1 MVGRLPEDEYCA
13 QVILTVLDYA
23 PLLADPRL
31 ARLTAAALRDCAS
44 MAPGRLWGYVVLPET
59 VRLIVG
65 PTGEDA
71 LNAFVEEVKART
83 GERLLE
89 AILRADDET
98 LDMVLRYTPVWGGAI
113 YRVWTPGY
121 HQQLFWTEYKL
132 SNALYQMVQAP
143 VEAGL
148 VERADQWSYTWVNE
162 SDS

>member
-1 MVGRLPEDEYCA
+1 MPDEFYA
-13 QVILTVLDYA
+13 QVIFAVLDSA
-23 PLLADPRL
+23 PLLANPRL
-31 ARLTAAALRDCAS
+31 ARITAAALRDCAS
-44 MAPGRLWGYVVLPET
+44 AAPGRLWGYVVLPET

-71 LNAFVEEVKART
+71 LAAFVEKVKART

-89 AILRADDET
+89 VILRAADET
-98 LDMVLRYTPVWGGAI
+98 LDVVLRYTPVWGGAI

-121 HQQLFWTEYKL
+121 NQQGIWSEYKL

-148 VERADQWSYTWVNE
+148 VEQVDQWPYTWVNE
-162 SDS
+162 DDS

>member
-1 MVGRLPEDEYCA
+1 MPDEFYA
-13 QVILTVLDYA
+13 QVIFAVLDSA
-23 PLLADPRL
+23 PLLVDPRL
-31 ARLTAAALRDCAS
+31 ARLTTAALRECAP

-71 LNAFVEEVKART
+71 LAAFVEEVKVRT

-89 AILRADDET
+89 AILRAADET
-98 LDMVLRYTPVWGGAI
+98 LDVVLRYTPVWGGAI

-121 HQQLFWTEYKL
+121 QQHVFWTEYKL

-148 VERADQWSYTWVNE
+148 VEQADQWPYTWIGDE
-162 SDS
+162 S